1 MATRAVYSFTGFPKG
16 PVRHCYLHHDGY
28 PTGAAWRFANAPRER
43 PAAAEFLAAFL
54 RSQPGAEALADRELT
69 VQGCRRLPGSGT
81 WHPRCGPMAL
91 AVFIER
97 FLPGGIDGNGTAGS
111 RREENGLKVKNIMVI
126 FLVDPP
132 PDRLPPLPPEQL
144 SEAQRQAV
152 AILLAGPR
160 STLEGPFIPLLRSP
174 ALMTRLQQTGAYLRF
189 ESPLPARLRELVI
202 LWVARQWNQP
212 VEWAVHH
219 PLALAAGLAP
229 AVLEAIREGQRPGEQ
244 APEELAPESLTPE
257 EWLAL
262 DVCEALSAQRDMDDA
277 TYARAV
283 AQLGEAGL
291 VDLIALVGYY
301 GLLALVL
308 NVARTPAPPCP
319 APLNPPAGGT
329 SCGPAAAPCPPAPP
343 PP

>member
-1 MATRAVYSFTGFPKG
+1 MA
-16 PVRHCYLHHDGY
+16 
-28 PTGAAWRFANAPRER
+28 AN
-43 PAAAEFLAAFL
+43 
-54 RSQPGAEALADRELT
+54 T
-69 VQGCRRLPGSGT
+69 
-81 WHPRCGPMAL
+81 
-91 AVFIER
+91 
-97 FLPGGIDGNGTAGS
+97 
-111 RREENGLKVKNIMVI
+111 
-126 FLVDPP
+126 P

-152 AILLAGPR
+152 ANLLAGPR

-212 VEWAVHH
+212 VEWAIHH
-219 PLALAAGLAP
+219 PLALAASLDP
-229 AVLEAIREGQRPGEQ
+229 AVLEAIREGQRPGE
-244 APEELAPESLTPE
+244 LAPE

-262 DVCEALSAQRDMDDA
+262 DVCEALSAQRGLDDA

-283 AQLGEAGL
+283 AQLGEPGL
-291 VDLIALVGYY
+291 IDLIALVGYY
-301 GLLALVL
+301 GLLAMVL

-319 APLNPPAGGT
+319 APLSPPSAGT

>member
-1 MATRAVYSFTGFPKG
+1 
-16 PVRHCYLHHDGY
+16 
-28 PTGAAWRFANAPRER
+28 
-43 PAAAEFLAAFL
+43 
-54 RSQPGAEALADRELT
+54 
-69 VQGCRRLPGSGT
+69 
-81 WHPRCGPMAL
+81 
-91 AVFIER
+91 
-97 FLPGGIDGNGTAGS
+97 
-111 RREENGLKVKNIMVI
+111 MVSL
-126 FLVDPP
+126 LVDPS

-152 AILLAGPR
+152 ANLLAGPR

-202 LWVARQWNQP
+202 LWVARHWDQP
-212 VEWAVHH
+212 VEWAIHH
-219 PLALAAGLAP
+219 PLALAAGLDP
-229 AVLEAIREGQRPGEQ
+229 AVLEAIREGRRPGD
-244 APEELAPESLTPE
+244 LGPE

-262 DVCEALSAQRDMDDA
+262 DVCEALSAQRGLDDA

-291 VDLIALVGYY
+291 IDLIALVGYY

-319 APLNPPAGGT
+319 APLNPPSAGT